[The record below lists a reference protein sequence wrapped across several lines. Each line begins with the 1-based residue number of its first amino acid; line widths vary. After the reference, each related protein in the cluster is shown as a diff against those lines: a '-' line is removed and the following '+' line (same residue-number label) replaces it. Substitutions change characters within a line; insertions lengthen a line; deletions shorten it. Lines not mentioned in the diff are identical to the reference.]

1 MKKENP
7 SVEKKKT
14 PVSNYD
20 RLNEN
25 WRNLFLQMDH
35 EELARRFRLKTDDGA
50 LYITFYD
57 REYRLDRRSGA
68 VTEAENPDA
77 PVSFDES
84 MSILNM
90 LYYSRP
96 GASVSGR
103 FVPFRDVKGASPFA
117 PAFEKSVASGLA
129 APFEGR
135 LDALK
140 RACEALG
147 GEKIPQ
153 GDAGY
158 ILRAFDFMPVMLVF
172 WDGDDEFAAQANL
185 LFDAHITDFTHEE
198 SVCCIAG
205 ALMHRLQELAG
216 A

>member
-1 MKKENP
+1 M
-7 SVEKKKT
+7 EKKKT

-35 EELARRFRLKTDDGA
+35 EELARRFRLKTDDSA
-50 LYITFYD
+50 LYITFYG
-57 REYRLDRRSGA
+57 RQYRLDRRSGA
-68 VTEAENPDA
+68 VTEAENPDT

-140 RACEALG
+140 RACETLG

-172 WDGDDEFAAQANL
+172 WDGDDEFGAQANL
-185 LFDAHITDFTHEE
+185 LFDARITDFTHEE

>member
-7 SVEKKKT
+7 TVEKKKPT
-14 PVSNYD
+14 VSNYE
-20 RLNEN
+20 LINEN
-25 WRNLFLQMDH
+25 WRKLFLQMDH
-35 EELARRFRLKTDDGA
+35 GELARRFRLKMDDGA

-57 REYRLDRRSGA
+57 RQYRLDRRSGA
-68 VTEAENPDA
+68 VTDAEDPNRSI
-77 PVSFDES
+77 SFDES

-90 LYYSRP
+90 LYYSKP

-103 FVPFRDVKGASPFA
+103 FVPFRDVRGASPFA

-135 LDALK
+135 LAALK

-147 GEKIPQ
+147 GERIPQ

-172 WDGDDEFAAQANL
+172 WDGDDEFGAQANL
-185 LFDAHITDFTHEE
+185 LFDANITDFTHEE

-205 ALMHRLQELAG
+205 ALMHRLRELAG
-216 A
+216 V

>member
-1 MKKENP
+1 M
-7 SVEKKKT
+7 EKKKT

-25 WRNLFLQMDH
+25 WRKLFLQMDH

-50 LYITFYD
+50 LYITFYG
-57 REYRLDRRSGA
+57 RQYRLDRRSGA

-172 WDGDDEFAAQANL
+172 WDGDDEFGAQANL
-185 LFDAHITDFTHEE
+185 LFDARITDFTHEE

-216 A
+216 V

>member
-7 SVEKKKT
+7 TVEKKKPT
-14 PVSNYD
+14 VSNYD

-35 EELARRFRLKTDDGA
+35 EELARRFRLKMDDGA
-50 LYITFYD
+50 LYITFYS
-57 REYRLDRRSGA
+57 RQYRLDRRSGA

-140 RACEALG
+140 HACEALS

-185 LFDAHITDFTHEE
+185 LFDARITDFTHEE

-216 A
+216 V

>member
-1 MKKENP
+1 M
-7 SVEKKKT
+7 EKKKT

-35 EELARRFRLKTDDGA
+35 EELARRFRLKTDDGT
-50 LYITFYD
+50 LYITFYG
-57 REYRLDRRSGA
+57 RQYRLDRRSGA

-185 LFDAHITDFTHEE
+185 LFDARITDFTHEE

>member
-1 MKKENP
+1 M
-7 SVEKKKT
+7 EKKKT

-35 EELARRFRLKTDDGA
+35 EELARRFRLKMDDGA
-50 LYITFYD
+50 LYITFYG
-57 REYRLDRRSGA
+57 RQYRLDRRSGA

-140 RACEALG
+140 RACETLG

-172 WDGDDEFAAQANL
+172 WDGDDEFGAQANL
-185 LFDAHITDFTHEE
+185 LFDARITDFTHEE